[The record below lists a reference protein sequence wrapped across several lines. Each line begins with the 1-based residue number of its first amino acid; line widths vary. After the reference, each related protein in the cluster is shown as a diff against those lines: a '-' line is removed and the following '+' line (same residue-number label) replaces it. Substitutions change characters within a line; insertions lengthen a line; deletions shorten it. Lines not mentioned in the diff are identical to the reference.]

1 MVAAEEV
8 LAAQGMA
15 NSAGM
20 FFCSFVLFLHG
31 AGVGA
36 GLGYAGLVLPSHTG

>member
-8 LAAQGMA
+8 LAAQGVA
-15 NSAGM
+15 QNAGM

-31 AGVGA
+31 AGMGA